1 MAFNQSRILHLNKPR
16 KKRKRISD
24 DNLLVDVRTSGEIT
38 YYAYIDR
45 AYIIIGKHPQIT
57 LRQAKRKKDSLYND
71 YYMGKLEVT
80 KETFAEFVRGKDFTD
95 WSKGKRTTH
104 EARMASM
111 ERTILPILG
120 KVKLAKVD
128 KADITR
134 YKNARR
140 STGVT
145 PTTINRELN
154 DISGVLTQARELKV
168 IFHRV
173 KIEKEKEDKGKERR
187 VLEEWE
193 VRALREAASS
203 NEGLTPR
210 QIDQKKHISLIIDVA
225 LFCGLRT
232 GEILKL
238 KWGDIVNRGHL
249 LEKLQEE
256 LLQKQGSFE
265 EDGKAL
271 LDAKFSDHAFSVWSS
286 KTKQTRLVPI
296 AKQLAWDLFMYYAFK
311 EGMRSHDWLM
321 NTLQFARD
329 LQKDALDEGNRVSEK
344 DFKKL
349 IPIAPEHKN
358 KRIFPFTSVK
368 ESFGTARK
376 KAGLSKDISLR
387 SLRHHFCTRSLEAGM
402 SLHCV
407 KDLAGHASITTTE
420 IYLHANPRIKFEQ
433 YQLYEQ
439 ALMKTI
445 QTA

>member
-1 MAFNQSRILHLNKPR
+1 MTWTQRYVENLEPEAKVRWEQENNLCLKIEPSGHIAYYCDIKRQKTHLGNHPL
-16 KKRKRISD
+16 IS
-24 DNLLVDVRTSGEIT
+24 
-38 YYAYIDR
+38 
-45 AYIIIGKHPQIT
+45 
-57 LRQAKRKKDSLYND
+57 LRQARKKKEALYND
-71 YYMGKLEVT
+71 HYMGKLEST
-80 KETFAEFVRGKDFTD
+80 KKSFEEFVRSKEFTD
-95 WSKGKRTTH
+95 WSKGSRKTH

-140 STGVT
+140 ATGVAE
-145 PTTINRELN
+145 TTINRELN
-154 DISGVLTQARELKV
+154 DISAVLTQARELDV
-168 IFHRV
+168 IYHRV

-210 QIDQKKHISLIIDVA
+210 QEDQKKHISLIIDVA

-238 KWGDIVNRGHL
+238 KWGDIIHKGHL
-249 LEKLQEE
+249 LEKRQEE
-256 LLQKQGSFE
+256 LQKKGSLPAE
-265 EDGKAL
+265 GEAL
-271 LDAKFSDHAFSVWSS
+271 LDAKFSDHAFSVRGVTT

-296 AKQLAWDLFMYYAFK
+296 AKQLAWDLFMYYAVN

-321 NTLQFARD
+321 STLQFARD
-329 LQKDALDEGNRVSEK
+329 LKKDALDEGNSVSEK

-376 KAGLSKDISLR
+376 KSGLSEDISLR
-387 SLRHHFCTRSLEAGM
+387 SLRHHFCTRALEAGM